1 MSCLLRTKSEPG
13 MAGDSDKSLKRASTG
28 GRALPHTQHSA
39 WWSSGSI
46 YLCVLPAEPDL
57 QQRIPLA
64 EVIVSL
70 RMPFPIQAPN
80 HRLLNVQEALHGVL
94 QSHIV
99 LAASLAPRV

>member
-1 MSCLLRTKSEPG
+1 